1 MLRIVR
7 YLKPF
12 TLWIV
17 LVIVLLFIQANADL
31 ALPDYMSRIVNVGI
45 QQGGVEEAVPEAL
58 RRSTMDHLLL
68 FLTEEEQA
76 DVLVCYSL
84 VDASSPDYSAL
95 VDMYPALAQEPIYV
109 LRTTDPATVERIR
122 VTMARALLIVS
133 GVGQVQA
140 NPEQAQVLM
149 PEMGGVDLSQ
159 FPPGTDFFALL
170 ARLPAQQRT
179 RIGEAV
185 DQRFEALGGE
195 KALLQAAARAVRAE
209 YEALGVD
216 VLQIQNAYILRIGG
230 QMLLIALVAATTSI
244 IVGFLAARVAAGLA
258 RNLRRFFYE
267 KVMAFSG
274 AELDRFSTASLITRS
289 TNDITQIQMVMMFL
303 LRMVFFAPLMGVGA
317 IIRAATKSPSMMW
330 IIVLGVLVLVGLIM
344 VVFSITL
351 PKFKIIQSLIDRL
364 NQIARENLSGMM
376 VVRAFNRQDY
386 EKRRFDQANRDLTQT
401 FLFVNRV
408 AVIMMPITMILMNGL
423 TVLIIWVGAHQ
434 VAQATMRIG
443 DIMAF
448 LQYAMQ
454 VFISFTMISML
465 FIMIPRVDVAANR
478 VAEVLEKKVSIRDPE
493 EPLPFP
499 APFVPMIEFRNVSFR
514 YPGAEEDV
522 LCHINLTIRAG
533 ETVGI
538 IGTTGSGKSTLIN
551 LIPRFYD
558 VTEGEIRIS
567 GVDIRRVRLKD
578 LRDRIGYVP
587 QQSNLFSGT
596 IVSNL
601 RFADEEADEERLMR
615 ALEIAQA
622 EDIVLS
628 RTGGDGRSPLDAEVA
643 QHGANFSGGQKQRLT
658 IARALVKQPSIYI
671 FDDCFSSLDY
681 RTDVRLRQALR
692 QSVSGSTV
700 IIVSQRVA
708 TIKHADWILVLD
720 EGRIVGQ
727 GTHGELIRQCEIYR
741 EIALSQLKV
750 VMETEE
756 VSA

>member
-109 LRTTDPATVERIR
+109 LRTTDPATVERLR
-122 VTMARALLIVS
+122 ATMARALLIVS
-133 GVGQVQA
+133 GVEQVLA

-216 VLQIQNAYILRIGG
+216 VLQIQNAYVLRIGG
-230 QMLLIALVAATTSI
+230 QMLLIALVAATASI

-330 IIVLGVLVLVGLIM
+330 IIALGVLVLVGLIM

-408 AVIMMPITMILMNGL
+408 AVIMMPMTMILMNGL

-499 APFVPMIEFRNVSFR
+499 APFVPMIELRNVSFR

-522 LCHINLTIRAG
+522 LCHINLIIRAR

-601 RFADEEADEERLMR
+601 RFADEEADEERLLR